1 MPPPQIVMRRSGGGV
16 LRSSRG
22 LQRTMQRGAFA
33 RCEASRRKRLLPL
46 FAAEYC
52 RVSESSETYRKCK
65 CLYFSKLENKD
76 GLSFETEQYCRSF
89 SPPAGLEEGVD
100 LQRIALEY
108 TLTIPP
114 EDYFGIVEAVGWI
127 IISIWWKC
135 PRDKVECDNKAD
147 LTIAGW
153 VIFGILMASH
163 LLRDLVNGS
172 KMIVLCAEHGYSL
185 PSRLRFFLGGL
196 FLNTVT
202 AFTLFSSTIYNKAIA
217 TSY

>member
-1 MPPPQIVMRRSGGGV
+1 MLPRRGRRVPMPPPQIVMRRSGGGV

-52 RVSESSETYRKCK
+52 R
-65 CLYFSKLENKD
+65 
-76 GLSFETEQYCRSF
+76 
-89 SPPAGLEEGVD
+89 
-100 LQRIALEY
+100 
-108 TLTIPP
+108 
-114 EDYFGIVEAVGWI
+114 EAVGWI